1 MKNSALPGVFP
12 RNKPSFRSPYISLLA
27 AIIGIGLSLTACQQ
41 PQVETAVV
49 SLNSA
54 RLADDALPTNVLYV
68 ASNNP
73 DGEQSI
79 LVYRRNADG
88 TTVPL
93 PLPNNSH
100 SRFPAGGSGIPNPLE
115 LLGPEDLDF
124 ALTTTE
130 DRKFLFASNGGSN
143 TISVFRVL
151 SDGSITPI
159 SGSPFPSG
167 GVNPSSLYVAGNK
180 LFVVN
185 KNDNFTLQPNEDN
198 PNYRTFTIESDGRLT
213 SIPDAVVPTTPHSS
227 PSNIILSPNRK
238 VAFGTDFLAVVRK
251 TPQAGSL
258 RSFTVGTDGKLT
270 PVAGTP
276 LVVEGGGALGVWP
289 HPTQNIVYVGL
300 PLVKKVAVYRYDD
313 TSGQLTLNTT
323 VPAGAAACWLRVNRA
338 GTRMYCLNSAEST
351 ISVYNTG
358 DNPAAPTTLQTFAL
372 KNPGPIY
379 FTAAGPN
386 TTSEPFAEEFSPDEK
401 YLYVICQHTN
411 PDHTNN
417 QNYLHT
423 LVIGTDGQLSEPS
436 EPLLINVG
444 AHYRPQGLVIY

>member
-1 MKNSALPGVFP
+1 MKNDLLPVALARSRSAF
-12 RNKPSFRSPYISLLA
+12 
-27 AIIGIGLSLTACQQ
+27 GLSLGRWSATLIGVGLSMIACQE
-41 PQVETAVV
+41 PSIETAGVP
-49 SLNSA
+49 SKGG

-68 ASNNP
+68 ANNNP
-73 DGEQSI
+73 DGEQSV
-79 LVYRRNADG
+79 LAFRRADDG
-88 TTVPL
+88 TVTPL
-93 PLPNNSH
+93 PGYPF
-100 SRFPAGGSGIPNPLE
+100 SRFPTGGSGIPNPMQ

-124 ALTTTE
+124 ALITSE

-143 TISVFRVL
+143 SISAFRVG
-151 SDGSITPI
+151 SDGGLTPVA
-159 SGSPFPSG
+159 GSPFGSG
-167 GVNPSSLYVAGNK
+167 GVDPSALYVAGNR

-213 SIPDAVVPTTPHSS
+213 AIPDAVVPTTPHAS

-258 RSFTVGTDGKLT
+258 RSFTVGADGRLT

-276 LVVEGGGALGVWP
+276 LAVEGGGALGVWP

-300 PLVKKVAVYRYDD
+300 PLAKKVAVYSYDPN
-313 TSGQLTLNTT
+313 SGQLTLNTT
-323 VPAGAAACWLRVNRA
+323 LPAGAAACWLRVNRA

-351 ISVYNTG
+351 ISVYDTG
-358 DNPAAPTTLQTFAL
+358 GNPASPSTVEKFAL
-372 KNPGPIY
+372 KLPGPIY
-379 FTAAGPN
+379 YNAGGPN

-401 YLYVICQHTN
+401 YLYVVCQHTN
-411 PDHTNN
+411 QDFTVNY
-417 QNYLHT
+417 NYLHT
-423 LVIGTDGQLSEPS
+423 LVIGAEGKLSEPS
-436 EPLLINVG
+436 EPYLIPSG

>member
-1 MKNSALPGVFP
+1 MKYNSLSDLLTRKSTASG
-12 RNKPSFRSPYISLLA
+12 SPYTRLLVA
-27 AIIGIGLSLTACQQ
+27 LVAVGLSLSGCQE
-41 PQVETAVV
+41 PQADIAAG
-49 SLNSA
+49 SPGQA
-54 RLADDALPTNVLYV
+54 RLADDVLPTNVLYV

-88 TTVPL
+88 TTIPL
-93 PLPNNSH
+93 PLPNNTH

-151 SDGSITPI
+151 SDGSLTPI

-167 GVNPSSLYVAGNK
+167 GVDPSSLYVAGNK

-198 PNYRTFTIESDGRLT
+198 PNYRTFTIGTDGRLT
-213 SIPDAVVPTTPHSS
+213 PVPDAVVPTTPHSS

-238 VAFGTDFLAVVRK
+238 VAFGTDFLPVVRK
-251 TPQAGSL
+251 TPQTGSL
-258 RSFTVGTDGKLT
+258 RSFTVGADGKLT

-276 LVVEGGGALGVWP
+276 LAVEGGGALGIWP

-300 PLVKKVAVYRYDD
+300 PIVKKVAVYSYDPN
-313 TSGQLTLNTT
+313 SGQLKLNTT

-358 DNPAAPTTLQTFAL
+358 DNPAAPSTLQTFAL

-379 FTAAGPN
+379 YTAAGPN

-423 LVIGTDGQLSEPS
+423 LVIGADGQLSEPS